1 MEKSAGEL
9 RSNTTEQTIS
19 SGLLLLWGCRKRI
32 KRLMKTVGRL
42 PRRTPIPEHQIVE
55 AFHRTALQLAAILL
69 LILFS
74 DIAPSRAT
82 EKNIWEEFS
91 GEKALAHV
99 QRLVDLG
106 PHPGGSDASGK
117 ARDYIEQQLRD
128 SGWQVTRQAFTDD
141 TPRGKIHFVNLIA
154 RFSSD
159 ANQASPSFLLC
170 SHYDTKLFDTI
181 RFVGADDGGSST
193 GLLLELARVLG
204 QHASVARNV
213 ELVFFDGEEAY
224 ENFSDTDGLYGSRY
238 FARKL
243 QSEGAKRFRGGI
255 LFDMVGDRSL
265 GITLPADSPAAMA
278 RDVFAAAEAL
288 KLRKYFSYLDRDLI
302 DDHAPLNAI
311 GIPTIDI
318 IDFDYPWW
326 HTADDTMDKISAQS
340 LQIVGSV
347 ALYYLAEF
355 GLKR

>member
-1 MEKSAGEL
+1 VNSH
-9 RSNTTEQTIS
+9 QTLLHYSITP
-19 SGLLLLWGCRKRI
+19 LLLLALAW
-32 KRLMKTVGRL
+32 
-42 PRRTPIPEHQIVE
+42 IVF
-55 AFHRTALQLAAILL
+55 AQQSCAGDT
-69 LILFS
+69 
-74 DIAPSRAT
+74 
-82 EKNIWEEFS
+82 KIWEEFS

-99 QRLVDLG
+99 QRLADLG
-106 PHPGGSDASGK
+106 PHPAGSDAIEK
-117 ARDYIEQQLRD
+117 ARDYIEEQLRH

-154 RFSSD
+154 RFAGD
-159 ANQASPSFLLC
+159 ANPASPSLLLC
-170 SHYDTKLFDTI
+170 SHYDTKLFDAI
-181 RFVGADDGGSST
+181 RFVGANDGGSST

-204 QHASVARNV
+204 QHPSLARKV
-213 ELVFFDGEEAY
+213 ELAFFDGEEAY
-224 ENFSDTDGLYGSRY
+224 EHFSDTDGLYGSRY
-238 FARKL
+238 FARQL
-243 QSEGAKRFRGGI
+243 QGEGAKQFRGGI

-288 KLRKYFSYLDRDLI
+288 KLRKYFSYFDRDLI

-340 LQIVGSV
+340 LQIIGSV
-347 ALYYLAEF
+347 ALYYLSEF
-355 GLKR
+355 ALK